1 MRPWPVLLLVGVAAS
16 ASPREDELLASL
28 ATQER
33 FDRDEA
39 ARRAAAWRTYERAH
53 ANDTIA
59 PNFATR
65 PYRLGD
71 LVWCEWPLL
80 VASTPVLFPSSIGS
94 AYVRER
100 TRRADIPTLAR
111 ILARKC
117 EPRHAFDGAVVHLR
131 LGDIMC
137 DRANH
142 TSDKHFNSRQPPSLE
157 DLAKVRAALV
167 PGTSLAIVWGSPSDG
182 ITAECLD
189 ESKRYAL
196 SAATALGAV
205 LLPGTADDHLCYM
218 ARAPIF
224 VPGKGGFSLLA
235 GALRT
240 CGHQETIRVPELS
253 DFFMN
258 SRRFSCDPPES
269 PRRRLRLGRSDR
281 IVMSQCR
288 IDKEP
293 SRS

>member
-1 MRPWPVLLLVGVAAS
+1 MRPLAPLALLVAS
-16 ASPREDELLASL
+16 ASNEVELLASL
-28 ATQER
+28 ARQER

-100 TRRADIPTLAR
+100 TRRADIPTLAS

-142 TSDKHFNSRQPPSLE
+142 TSDKHFNSRQPPSL
-157 DLAKVRAALV
+157 KISRVRALGPNAA
-167 PGTSLAIVWGSPSDG
+167 AIAWGSPATDHRRMLGRVEALRAVRDG
-182 ITAECLD
+182 AG
-189 ESKRYAL
+189 RGP
-196 SAATALGAV
+196 AAH
-205 LLPGTADDHLCYM
+205 TADHLYM

-258 SRRFSCDPPES
+258 GRKFSCEPPES

-288 IDKEP
+288 IDKA
-293 SRS
+293 S